1 MSRRKLIA
9 TVCGSE
15 AILGAERD
23 AVWSD
28 VLKRRNFG
36 PSHKEYETDEIHFE
50 ALKELFFSAPTG
62 HRAPKSYFVAA
73 STSRI

>member
-1 MSRRKLIA
+1 MSRHKLIA
-9 TVCGSE
+9 TVCGSG

-23 AVWSD
+23 ALWSD
-28 VLKRRNFG
+28 VLKRRNLG

-50 ALKELFFSAPTG
+50 ALNELFFSAPTG
-62 HRAPKSYFVAA
+62 HRALKSYLVAV